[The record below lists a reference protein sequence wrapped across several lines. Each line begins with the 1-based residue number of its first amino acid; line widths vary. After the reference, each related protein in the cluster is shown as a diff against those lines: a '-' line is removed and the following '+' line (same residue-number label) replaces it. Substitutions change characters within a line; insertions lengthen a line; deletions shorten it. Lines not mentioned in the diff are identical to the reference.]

1 MRVYAVRRRALK
13 QIRSSALPK
22 RGGKTRLVAAPARS
36 RSRHQR
42 TPPVTL
48 APQLGKHNHCLE
60 SAENILVKAEKD
72 LAGLRK
78 ALGL

>member
-1 MRVYAVRRRALK
+1 
-13 QIRSSALPK
+13 
-22 RGGKTRLVAAPARS
+22 
-36 RSRHQR
+36 
-42 TPPVTL
+42 L